1 MERLCTLRRLM
12 FNVRLS
18 LLLIYTSDRRD
29 IFDREAGAVT
39 GDKHLD
45 LKDIAS
51 HSREKNIQIQI
62 INQASQ
68 MSRMVTLLV
77 VLSSFSE
84 VGE

>member
-1 MERLCTLRRLM
+1 M

-29 IFDREAGAVT
+29 IFDREAGVVT

-84 VGE
+84 VGEWYQVVFSLLF